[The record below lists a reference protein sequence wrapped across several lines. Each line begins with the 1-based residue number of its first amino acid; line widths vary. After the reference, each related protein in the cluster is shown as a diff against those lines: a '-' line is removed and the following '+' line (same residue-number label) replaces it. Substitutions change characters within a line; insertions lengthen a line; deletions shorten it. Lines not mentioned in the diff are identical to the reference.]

1 MEQQLPNTERL
12 SSIMQLRS
20 RRCVLVLGVSIVCN
34 VVLFLRVMQPRETH
48 VSEFIRKEGEFQDLR
63 AAALQAPSRLTDD
76 ESHAIPRPDETA
88 FRSLDF
94 QRTEKEEAIPKSDDE
109 EEEEDPQSD
118 DKDSVDNNREED
130 EKVMK
135 EVAKENVFH
144 DAGTKDNGTAPATTS
159 PPPEAVPTDNPNWVF
174 NRTAADEF
182 RTLVEDATKTQEVF
196 VMTQKNVQLNRL
208 LKYEAQKYYI
218 NVTRDLYNW
227 LPREQPFGFKRYKK
241 CSVVGNGGILL
252 KSGCGEKIDSADFVI
267 RLNLPYMGNYSR
279 DVGKKTN
286 LVTANPTILK
296 ERFRSLRFR
305 VNRETFLNY
314 TSHFQDAFMYFSAFT
329 YRMCTT
335 LSFNAYRTVQSVKG
349 KRTNATVIFGH
360 PQHLALAT
368 KFWKG
373 QYKINERRLTS
384 GLYLAGTA
392 LSLCE
397 ETHLYGFW
405 PFDHDRQGRVLT
417 HHYYDNITMSA
428 KHKRIRQHS
437 IPEEFAVLRSLHN
450 RGVLHMTTDRCS

>member
-1 MEQQLPNTERL
+1 MQQQLNNTERL

-48 VSEFIRKEGEFQDLR
+48 VTEFIRKEGEFQELR
-63 AAALQAPSRLTDD
+63 AAALQEPSRLTDD
-76 ESHAIPRPDETA
+76 ESHDVLRPDEPA
-88 FRSLDF
+88 FRSRDF

-109 EEEEDPQSD
+109 EDPETD
-118 DKDSVDNNREED
+118 DKDSEDNKQED
-130 EKVMK
+130 EKVVK
-135 EVAKENVFH
+135 PVAKENVFH
-144 DAGTKDNGTAPATTS
+144 ESGIKDNGTAPATTS

-174 NRTAADEF
+174 NVTAADEF
-182 RTLVEDATKTQEVF
+182 RTLVEEATKTQDIF
-196 VMTQKNVQLNRL
+196 VMTQRNVQLNRL

-227 LPREQPFGFKRYKK
+227 LPRDPPFGFKKYKK

-305 VNRETFLNY
+305 VNRDTFLNY

-417 HHYYDNITMSA
+417 HHYYDNVTMSA

>member
-1 MEQQLPNTERL
+1 MPGE
-12 SSIMQLRS
+12 
-20 RRCVLVLGVSIVCN
+20 LV
-34 VVLFLRVMQPRETH
+34 
-48 VSEFIRKEGEFQDLR
+48 
-63 AAALQAPSRLTDD
+63 
-76 ESHAIPRPDETA
+76 
-88 FRSLDF
+88 
-94 QRTEKEEAIPKSDDE
+94 
-109 EEEEDPQSD
+109 
-118 DKDSVDNNREED
+118 
-130 EKVMK
+130 
-135 EVAKENVFH
+135 
-144 DAGTKDNGTAPATTS
+144 
-159 PPPEAVPTDNPNWVF
+159 
-174 NRTAADEF
+174 
-182 RTLVEDATKTQEVF
+182 
-196 VMTQKNVQLNRL
+196 
-208 LKYEAQKYYI
+208 
-218 NVTRDLYNW
+218 
-227 LPREQPFGFKRYKK
+227 
-241 CSVVGNGGILL
+241 
-252 KSGCGEKIDSADFVI
+252 

-296 ERFRSLRFR
+296 E
-305 VNRETFLNY
+305 
-314 TSHFQDAFMYFSAFT
+314 SAFT

-417 HHYYDNITMSA
+417 HHYYDNVTMSA